1 MTAHAKDGGGCGK
14 MWIAQL
20 GERRSDGRCEELGV
34 MGDREQSVQL
44 GVRRSDGRCEGL
56 GGMGVH
62 GR

>member
-1 MTAHAKDGGGCGK
+1 